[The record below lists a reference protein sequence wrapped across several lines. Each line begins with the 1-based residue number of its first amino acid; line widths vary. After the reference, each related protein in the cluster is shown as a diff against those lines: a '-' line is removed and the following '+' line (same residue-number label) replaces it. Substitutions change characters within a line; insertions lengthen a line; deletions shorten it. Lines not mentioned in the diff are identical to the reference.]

1 MMKIHIKSVF
11 VRVAFDSMLLS
22 IICKMLYQINQNNVF
37 RMFGYG
43 LQMLVLAC
51 CVVQELITF
60 KRKSF
65 DFTVAILL
73 LLISFE
79 SLVAIST
86 HSVYMPYAPVD
97 ILIWPISV
105 IVYYNYSYY
114 YDITKIAQNKAIW
127 FFFAMCAIAV
137 PLIKIHLS
145 GAGNIGQVIFLTY
158 FCITTL
164 PLVLILTNN
173 RSYRNLS
180 MVLAVLIST
189 ASTKR
194 AGTLALILGLFIM
207 LVVEAHIQGALNQR
221 WKKYLKIMLLILI
234 GTIMVFY
241 LESTGRIQILDR
253 FARLG
258 DDGGSG
264 RDVIWLIVLNAYHSS
279 GLVQRLFGHGF
290 QSVYYILRPG
300 GFYRFAHNSYIEY
313 LYDYG
318 TVGLIL
324 LLVFIIALIVSTIDM
339 VRRKARFAPV
349 MCLLLV
355 ISVFL
360 GMFSYFFEESNIIMP
375 VAVAYGVILGMD
387 KKEKNIK
394 DEI

>member
-1 MMKIHIKSVF
+1 MKIHIKSVF

-158 FCITTL
+158 LCITTL

-207 LVVEAHIQGALNQR
+207 LVVEAHIQGTLNQR

>member
-127 FFFAMCAIAV
+127 SFLRCA
-137 PLIKIHLS
+137 PLL
-145 GAGNIGQVIFLTY
+145 
-158 FCITTL
+158 
-164 PLVLILTNN
+164 
-173 RSYRNLS
+173 
-180 MVLAVLIST
+180 
-189 ASTKR
+189 
-194 AGTLALILGLFIM
+194 
-207 LVVEAHIQGALNQR
+207 
-221 WKKYLKIMLLILI
+221 
-234 GTIMVFY
+234 
-241 LESTGRIQILDR
+241 
-253 FARLG
+253 
-258 DDGGSG
+258 
-264 RDVIWLIVLNAYHSS
+264 YH
-279 GLVQRLFGHGF
+279 
-290 QSVYYILRPG
+290 
-300 GFYRFAHNSYIEY
+300 
-313 LYDYG
+313 
-318 TVGLIL
+318 
-324 LLVFIIALIVSTIDM
+324 
-339 VRRKARFAPV
+339 
-349 MCLLLV
+349 
-355 ISVFL
+355 
-360 GMFSYFFEESNIIMP
+360 
-375 VAVAYGVILGMD
+375 
-387 KKEKNIK
+387 
-394 DEI
+394 

>member
-1 MMKIHIKSVF
+1 VMKIHIKSVF

-207 LVVEAHIQGALNQR
+207 LVVEAHIQGTLNQR